1 MPPPTAAPTQIKL
14 PISPWAVAVMVR
26 GAAEFRIQAALAPST
41 AVCPCI
47 IRHSLFRQRES
58 VCPRQSMQF
67 GSSWLAAVT
76 SFRFSTGSGSSAV
89 PFPPS
94 AFKGLARQLLLRP
107 QALHSFPP
115 LLLVLLVLLVLL
127 LVSLS
132 GRNHA
137 KYSRVMKQLANEG
150 LELLPPRLLIPFCP
164 RKGCSAVGVL
174 LQIC

>member
-107 QALHSFPP
+107 QALHSCP
-115 LLLVLLVLLVLL
+115 LLLLLLLFL

>member
-1 MPPPTAAPTQIKL
+1 
-14 PISPWAVAVMVR
+14 MVR
-26 GAAEFRIQAALAPST
+26 GAAEFRNQAALAPST

-107 QALHSFPP
+107 QALHSCPP
-115 LLLVLLVLLVLL
+115 LLLL

-150 LELLPPRLLIPFCP
+150 LELLPSRLLILFVPEKAAVQWGYFCRSVDRLLHSGP
-164 RKGCSAVGVL
+164 WHIALDREGRSLTCVGSI
-174 LQIC
+174 QPA